1 MRLREVLESL
11 EEFAKSLANESQ
23 SDWLKIIECM
33 TNIAS
38 GNFLDITIY
47 QYFIML
53 LVLFGF
59 VGTICLSVIGL
70 KLSSYEYGSSLTP
83 SRVLF
88 IMLFIS
94 HLYLSWLSLWLCLG
108 LIIDWIL

>member
-70 KLSSYEYGSSLTP
+70 KGSSLIP
-83 SRVLF
+83 FRVLF
-88 IMLFIS
+88 IMLCITD
-94 HLYLSWLSLWLCLG
+94 LYLSWLNLWLFLG

>member
-23 SDWLKIIECM
+23 SDLLKIIECM

-59 VGTICLSVIGL
+59 VGTICLNVIGL
-70 KLSSYEYGSSLTP
+70 KGSSLTP
-83 SRVLF
+83 FRVLF
-88 IMLFIS
+88 IMLCITD
-94 HLYLSWLSLWLCLG
+94 LYLSWLSLSLFLG

>member
-70 KLSSYEYGSSLTP
+70 KGSSLIP
-83 SRVLF
+83 FRVLF
-88 IMLFIS
+88 IMLCITD
-94 HLYLSWLSLWLCLG
+94 LYLSWLSLWLFLG

>member
-23 SDWLKIIECM
+23 SDLLKIIECM

-70 KLSSYEYGSSLTP
+70 KGSSLIP
-83 SRVLF
+83 FRVLF
-88 IMLFIS
+88 IMLCITD
-94 HLYLSWLSLWLCLG
+94 LYLSWLNLWLFLG